1 MAWQAVSANGGQFF
15 TFMRK
20 LILAVGLLVV
30 SLLAT
35 QPVQANISSVP
46 VYYNTSSATTNLNT
60 LDRVGSNGGS
70 QTTLFTASGSPVHC
84 TAMAVDGLNGKLFF
98 IDATDKSIWS
108 VNLDGS
114 GLTRIQSGVT
124 SYPTDLVLDVL
135 NEQIYFTTS
144 STIQNNNTVQRMD
157 YTGSNL
163 TTLFTATGGSAVS
176 RCTALAVDVAHSK
189 MFVADVGTKTI
200 WSMSLAGGSATAL
213 VTITNAYPT
222 DLAAEPTSQMV
233 YFTVSSTVQTNNCLQ
248 RVSYGGANVGYGI
261 PGLTTLFTASGSVQ
275 RCTALDLD
283 VAHSA
288 IYLSDAGNNAPA
300 LWRIPLGGGSASSI
314 LSGLTA
320 TAKKVRYYSGQTTRP
335 APALTGISLSGG
347 NVVLNAT
354 NGIAGGTYYVLTSTN
369 VAAPLSQWLPVFT
382 NVLSTSGSF
391 ILTTTNGFSSAS
403 SQQFYILQVH

>member
-1 MAWQAVSANGGQFF
+1 
-15 TFMRK
+15 MRK
-20 LILAVGLLVV
+20 LILAVGLFVV
-30 SLLAT
+30 SLVAT

-60 LDRVGSNGGS
+60 LDRVGSNGGG

-108 VNLDGS
+108 VNLDGT
-114 GLTRIQSGVT
+114 GLTLIQNGLT

-157 YTGSNL
+157 YTGNNL
-163 TTLFTATGGSAVS
+163 VTLFTAGAGNGVS
-176 RCTALAVDVAHSK
+176 RCTALAVDLAHSK
-189 MFVADVGTKTI
+189 IFVADAGAQTI
-200 WSMSLAGGSATAL
+200 WSMSLAGGNVTAL
-213 VTITNAYPT
+213 ATVANAYPT
-222 DLAAEPTSQMV
+222 DLAADPASRMV
-233 YFTVSSTVQTNNCLQ
+233 YFTASSTVQSNNSLQ

-261 PGLTTLFTASGSVQ
+261 PGLTTLFTASGGVQ

-283 VAHSA
+283 LARSA
-288 IYLSDAGNNAPA
+288 IYLSDAGTNSPA
-300 LWRIPLGGGSASSI
+300 LWQIPLAGGSATSV

-382 NVLSTSGSF
+382 NILSASGSF
-391 ILTTTNGFSSAS
+391 ILTTTNGFSPQS

>member
-1 MAWQAVSANGGQFF
+1 
-15 TFMRK
+15 MRK
-20 LILAVGLLVV
+20 LILTIGLLVV
-30 SLLAT
+30 GLLAT
-35 QPVQANISSVP
+35 RPVQATISSVP

-60 LDRVGSNGGS
+60 LDRVGSNGGG

-108 VNLDGS
+108 VNLDGT
-114 GLTRIQSGVT
+114 GLALIQNGLT

-157 YTGSNL
+157 YTGNNL
-163 TTLFTATGGSAVS
+163 VTLFTASAGTGVS
-176 RCTALAVDVAHSK
+176 RCTALAVDVSHAK
-189 MFVADVGTKTI
+189 LFVADVGTKTI
-200 WSMSLAGGSATAL
+200 WRMNLAGGSATAL
-213 VTITNAYPT
+213 VSVTNGYPT

-233 YFTVSSTVQTNNCLQ
+233 YFTVSSTVQTNNSLQ
-248 RVSYGGANVGYGI
+248 RVSYGGTNVGYGI
-261 PGLTTLFTASGSVQ
+261 PGLATLFTASGSVQ

-283 VAHSA
+283 VAHGN
-288 IYLSDAGNNAPA
+288 IYLSDAGNGAPA
-300 LWRIPLGGGSASSI
+300 LWRIPLGGGSASSV

-369 VAAPLSQWLPVFT
+369 AATPLSQWLPVFT

-391 ILTTTNGFSSAS
+391 ILTTTNGFSSQS
-403 SQQFYILQVH
+403 SQQFYILQLH